1 MECELKR
8 IKIYYE
14 IYGEGHPI
22 LMIHGFMPDHRLMKG
37 CMEPIFKDRPNY
49 KRIYFDLPGMG
60 KTKSKEWI
68 KNSDQILDIVLEFI
82 DKIIPNQSFIIASE
96 SYGCYL
102 ARGLIYK
109 RIRFIDGVLFLCPV
123 IVPQPAKRTLPEPIT
138 LKEDRELLSKLS
150 SEERKEFKESAV
162 IQNQTIWER
171 FKEEVLNGLKV
182 ADEDFLMEIFEKG
195 YAFSFD
201 VDKLIKG
208 FNKPTL
214 FLLGRQDTSVGY
226 RDAWNIFEQY
236 TRASFAILDEAGHIL
251 EIEKEILFNALV
263 NEWLDRIQQ
272 FEK

>member
-22 LMIHGFMPDHRLMKG
+22 LMIHGFSPDHRLMKG
-37 CMEPIFKDRPNY
+37 CMEPIFKDKPNY

-60 KTKSKEWI
+60 KTQGKEWI
-68 KNSDQILDIVLEFI
+68 KNTDQIFEIVLEFI
-82 DKIIPNQSFIIASE
+82 DKIIPNQTFIIASQ

-109 RIRFIDGVLFLCPV
+109 RMRFIDGVLFLCPL
-123 IVPQPAKRTLPEPIT
+123 IVPQPSKRSLPEPIT
-138 LKEDRELLSKLS
+138 LKEDKDLLSKLS
-150 SEERKEFKESAV
+150 SQDREEFKGTAV
-162 IQNQTIWER
+162 VRNQRIWER
-171 FKEEVLNGLKV
+171 FKEEVLNGLRI

-201 VDKLIKG
+201 VDKLIKR
-208 FNKPTL
+208 FDKPTL

-236 TRASFAILDEAGHIL
+236 SRATFAILDEAGHIL
-251 EIEKEILFNALV
+251 EIEKYILFNALV
-263 NEWLDRIQQ
+263 NDWLDRIQQ